1 MCRGRRV
8 VTGYVWAGALAVIAA
23 LIGCGGMGREE
34 IPPAFGPGKS
44 MDAGGVVIEIVNE
57 PGKDREEEGSGGVE
71 PDTADGGIGGPDMG
85 RGGTAGTFNREEQG
99 NDGDWKEYDH
109 GATEDAGGRALPDPA
124 QVYPGE
130 ILNKEE
136 AEETGVD
143 GFFTCSAIS
152 DQVFSRMYGNSYK
165 EDCTVPREDLRYL
178 RILHYDFSG
187 NIRVGE
193 LVCSRSVSRDL
204 LYIFRELYEAEYPIE
219 KVVLIDDYGGDDDL
233 SSQDNNTSCFNY
245 RTVAGSGALSLHG
258 LGVAVDINPLYNPYI
273 TWNAQGEAVCAPSN
287 GAAYMDRSMDFPY
300 KIDENDLCCRLFTQ
314 AGFTWGGNWEGHRDY
329 MHFSRSSKPET

>member
-1 MCRGRRV
+1 MTRCV
-8 VTGYVWAGALAVIAA
+8 CAAALAAAA
-23 LIGCGGMGREE
+23 LMGCKGKGREE
-34 IPPAFGPGKS
+34 ISSAPGLRAGE
-44 MDAGGVVIEIVNE
+44 MADAGGIVIEIVNE
-57 PGKDREEEGSGGVE
+57 PGKDREEERTGGTDKPDMSGSIAAGPYE
-71 PDTADGGIGGPDMG
+71 ADGGAAARFGGSERD
-85 RGGTAGTFNREEQG
+85 AGE
-99 NDGDWKEYDH
+99 DWED
-109 GATEDAGGRALPDPA
+109 DAGGGLPDPG

-130 ILNKEE
+130 ILEKEAVE
-136 AEETGVD
+136 AAGAD
-143 GFFTCSAIS
+143 GFFTSSAIS

-165 EDCTVPREDLRYL
+165 ADCTVPREDLRYL

-193 LVCSRSVSRDL
+193 LVCNKSVSRDMTD
-204 LYIFRELYEAEYPIE
+204 IFRKLYEEEYPIE

-287 GAAYMDRSMDFPY
+287 GAAYMDRSADFPY

-329 MHFSRSSKPET
+329 MHFSRGFKPET